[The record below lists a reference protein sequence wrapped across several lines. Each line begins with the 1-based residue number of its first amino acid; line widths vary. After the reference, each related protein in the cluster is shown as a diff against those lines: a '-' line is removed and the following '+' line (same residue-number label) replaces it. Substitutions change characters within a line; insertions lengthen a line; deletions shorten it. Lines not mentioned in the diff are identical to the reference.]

1 MLATGSTVT
10 NLPQIQKTNQKCG
23 RRTGVDGR
31 SFSFL
36 FFSRDV
42 CLVLKLPL
50 TLTGKEKKKGFLRLV
65 MLYPT
70 DLWKTWLS
78 PQHVSTSLVELSRT
92 TTWYFLWS
100 FHVFSEYVELDP
112 RDLYWG
118 LHCILLQ
125 YHGGTNFGRTS
136 GGPFITTSYDYDAPI
151 DEYGSVN

>member
-1 MLATGSTVT
+1 M
-10 NLPQIQKTNQKCG
+10 
-23 RRTGVDGR
+23 DGR

-112 RDLYWG
+112 RDLY
-118 LHCILLQ
+118 
-125 YHGGTNFGRTS
+125 
-136 GGPFITTSYDYDAPI
+136 
-151 DEYGSVN
+151 